1 MALTVNGSGT
11 IFKKCDRSL
20 TTVPTRTRAARLPP
34 VSIRAI
40 PQSVASTPRAGQ
52 GRQPCRGAPVASA
65 CPRRCGCVSTS
76 RTELIAAAGRI
87 VMREPVVASG
97 HQRAGPAAEQAVLL
111 VYAAAFLAITFFLVH
126 WIEDA
131 ALARASGSNLR
142 TTATRCPA
150 GGPACHAEH
159 ASEGDPSR

>member
-126 WIEDA
+126 WIEPPP
-131 ALARASGSNLR
+131 LARHFGQQFEDYRNQVPGWWPHLPRR
-142 TTATRCPA
+142 TRK
-150 GGPACHAEH
+150 
-159 ASEGDPSR
+159 